1 LPVSRN
7 VKNVTLLIGKIPE
20 NAVGVSGMTM
30 RRRQAGSRMTVAFE
44 MTVRDSANAPASGCS
59 AARAGACFG
68 RFEKRPPQ
76 EKGSDPRLARC
87 SVEPPTCL
95 QAQRS
100 CLSYNGGKRERM
112 ESLLH
117 DAQNL
122 GIFPAFDP
130 DDTRRL

>member
-1 LPVSRN
+1 M
-7 VKNVTLLIGKIPE
+7 LLILKIPDK
-20 NAVGVSGMTM
+20 AVGVSGMTI
-30 RRRQAGSRMTVAFE
+30 
-44 MTVRDSANAPASGCS
+44 RDSANAPAGGCS

-76 EKGSDPRLARC
+76 EKGSDPRLARR
-87 SVEPPTCL
+87 SVEPSACL

-122 GIFPAFDP
+122 SIFPAFDP
-130 DDTRRL
+130 DDTRRIQAEADEAGRIAIGAA